1 MEAPLNDAFEEKEE
15 SLGQKTHKW
24 AILGVILVGVFM
36 STLDSS
42 IVNVALPTIVTEFGG
57 NVSTAAWIVTAYVL
71 TIASTLLLFGKMG
84 DVFGR
89 KNIYAAGFVVFTL
102 GSLICSLSLSVIQL
116 TASRII
122 QALGASIMM
131 TVGPAVITLTFPGSE
146 RGRAFGMIGM
156 AVAGGAT
163 TGPVLGGFLV
173 QALGWRSIFFVNI
186 PIGLIGA
193 ILVMKYIPKEKTHQK
208 DGGFDWRGTVLF
220 SAATILLVFT
230 LNEGNNLGWSS
241 LSVIALAAASILL
254 FILFVYT
261 EKRASDPLL
270 DISLFRIK
278 LFTTSNISALVSF
291 ITMMSLFFVL
301 PFYLQIV
308 FNYSPSQIGLTILP
322 LPLTIMLISPLSG
335 YLSDKIGSRI
345 LCTAGLI
352 IVFLALLSTMMLDT
366 SSKPPDITLR
376 LVAFGI
382 GSAMFQSPNN
392 SAIMGSVP
400 PSRSGIAS
408 GMIATMRNLGGSI
421 GVAVSGAILTTMSAY
436 YALQGQT
443 ATDSFMS
450 ALKYVF
456 IVLAAI
462 CFVGIIASAL
472 KDDYRGG
479 KAISKGLKTE
489 GHDN

>member
-1 MEAPLNDAFEEKEE
+1 METLLSNASSEKED
-15 SLGQKTHKW
+15 LPRQKSHKW
-24 AILGVILVGVFM
+24 VILGIVLIGVFM

-42 IVNVALPTIVTEFGG
+42 IVNVALPTIITEFGR
-57 NVSTAAWIVTAYVL
+57 NISAAAWIVTAYVL
-71 TIASTLLLFGKMG
+71 TITSTLLLFGKMG

-89 KNIYAAGFVVFTL
+89 KKIYMIGFLVFTF
-102 GSLICSLSLSVIQL
+102 GSLICSLSFSILQL

-122 QALGASIMM
+122 QALGASVMM
-131 TVGPAVITLTFPGSE
+131 TVGPAVVTLTFPSSE
-146 RGRAFGMIGM
+146 RGRAFGMIGV
-156 AVAGGAT
+156 AVAAGST
-163 TGPVLGGFLV
+163 VGPVLGGFLV

-193 ILVMKYIPKEKTHQK
+193 ILMIKYIPKEEVRQK
-208 DGGFDWRGTVLF
+208 DSGFDWRGTVLF
-220 SAATILLVFT
+220 SAATILLVFM
-230 LNEGNNLGWSS
+230 LNEGSNLGWSS
-241 LSVIALAAASILL
+241 LSVIALAATSILL
-254 FILFVYT
+254 FILFIYI

-270 DISLFRIK
+270 DISLFRIR

-301 PFYLQIV
+301 PFYFQIV
-308 FNYSPSQIGLTILP
+308 FSYSPKQIGLALLP
-322 LPLTIMLISPLSG
+322 LPLTIMLVSPLSG

-345 LCTAGLI
+345 LCTAGLT
-352 IVFLALLSTMMLDT
+352 IVFSTLLSTITLDV
-366 SSKPPDITLR
+366 SSKPIDITLR

-400 PSRSGIAS
+400 PNRSGIAS

-436 YALQGQT
+436 YILQGQT
-443 ATDSFMS
+443 ASDSFMS

-456 IVLAAI
+456 IILAAI
-462 CFVGIIASAL
+462 CFVGIVASAL
-472 KDDYRGG
+472 KDDYRGRRTIG
-479 KAISKGLKTE
+479 RLRSQG
-489 GHDN
+489 GDN